1 MHTQEVFVFICCFL
15 GLFGILAIAIGIVV
29 AVLIGEGEVK
39 LIDTAVLLKDTK
51 IPLGAD
57 KKYE

>member
-1 MHTQEVFVFICCFL
+1 MNEQGVFVFICCLL

-39 LIDTAVLLKDTK
+39 LIDTAVLFKDTK
-51 IPLGAD
+51 VPLGAD
-57 KKYE
+57 KRYE

>member
-1 MHTQEVFVFICCFL
+1 MHTQEVFVFIFCLL

-57 KKYE
+57 KNYE